1 MLEILFMGAFTAA
14 AFILIM
20 AKGNIRRWLHNAV
33 YIDIGA
39 FIAMTL
45 LFEGTFS
52 GMVSAMVGGVMFS
65 LALEVLKYFY
75 GTEELTLQ
83 GWKRNPSKYE
93 IDRAQKERE
102 RKYAYQD
109 SSSGSRDR
117 ESAVS
122 GLETRPQRKNVNVNN
137 LGSKFSDFLDT
148 LEKEFSYDPDVPYEF
163 KPKKRK

>member
-83 GWKRNPSKYE
+83 GAPMASRSIMVTGGAPF
-93 IDRAQKERE
+93 RLVTTVLLFAV
-102 RKYAYQD
+102 A
-109 SSSGSRDR
+109 SSALLQSS
-117 ESAVS
+117 
-122 GLETRPQRKNVNVNN
+122 L
-137 LGSKFSDFLDT
+137 LL
-148 LEKEFSYDPDVPYEF
+148 LLLVP
-163 KPKKRK
+163 